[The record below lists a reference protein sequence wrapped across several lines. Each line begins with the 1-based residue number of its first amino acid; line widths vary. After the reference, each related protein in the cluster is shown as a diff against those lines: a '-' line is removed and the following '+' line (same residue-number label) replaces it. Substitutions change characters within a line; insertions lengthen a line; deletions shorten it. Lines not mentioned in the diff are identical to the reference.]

1 MNFED
6 QNIRFGNKILIKAT
20 GKGDGAGNPGVVIN
34 RKHHKESGVT
44 FVKVLFPNGEV
55 RGYPANDRRI
65 VGIVGGEAS
74 DIHYTAFMN
83 MNIMLEVRNRDLTIA
98 HEHFAKG
105 WTESS
110 RKKSFGSDNQ
120 MNRGKC
126 VYDLGRFVV
135 AEGAAWLDIGSSF
148 GPFLLWKIHKGV
160 REVICVE
167 ACADTFSVLTRNR
180 AKIMGAYDEDRL
192 KIECINAAVV
202 VEDKQTAAEGNVMF
216 HVHNTIAGRSTT
228 MNPVTKNVKF
238 TTTTVPGI
246 TLQSLLDKYP
256 HVSALKIDTQ
266 GNERELVLDVSDWKK
281 VTHVVLEYDF
291 EYNDSFADFH
301 AFISK
306 MTVHFPNH
314 YPDMKQ
320 VSGKRTVF
328 PSGVMVYLWK

>member
-1 MNFED
+1 MNHED
-6 QNIRFGNKILIKAT
+6 QYVRFGNKILIEAT
-20 GKGDGAGNPGVVIN
+20 GKGDGTGNPGVVIN
-34 RKHHKESGVT
+34 RKHHKQSGVT
-44 FVKVLFPNGEV
+44 FVKVLFLNGEV
-55 RGYPANDRRI
+55 RGFPANDRRI
-65 VGIVGGEAS
+65 LRVVGGEAS
-74 DIHYTAFMN
+74 DIHHTVL
-83 MNIMLEVRNRDLTIA
+83 MNISFEVRNRDLTLA
-98 HEHFAKG
+98 HEHFAEG

-120 MNRGKC
+120 MNRGRC
-126 VYDLGRFVV
+126 VYDNGRFKVPAV
-135 AEGAAWLDIGSSF
+135 AVWLDIGSSF
-148 GPFLLWKIHKGV
+148 GPFLLWMIHKGV
-160 REVICVE
+160 HEVICVE
-167 ACADTFSVLTRNR
+167 ACVDTFSVLTRNR
-180 AKIMGAYDEDRL
+180 AMIMGAYDEGRL

-202 VEDKQTAAEGNVMF
+202 VRAKQIAAGGNVMF

-228 MNPVTKNVKF
+228 MKPVTKNVKF
-238 TTTTVPGI
+238 TTTKVPGI

-301 AFISK
+301 AFIAN
-306 MTVHFPNH
+306 MTVHFRNH